1 MTKQWHGGKGSQ
13 QRKSDTKAY
22 ADNWDAIF
30 GKKEDKE
37 EVMPHLK
44 YLEDALEEIRDDF
57 EKIADEKKEK
67 DD

>member
-30 GKKEDKE
+30 GKKE

-57 EKIADEKKEK
+57 EKIADEKNEK